1 MFLFSKRAKKVVK
14 YAWGAFSLLIV
25 LSMVITYSGFTMLAG
40 TQPAAQ
46 DVPPEV
52 LAELEAQRA
61 ARGSSTVPANVLEE
75 LQRQA
80 GTGTEPG
87 TIKLAPAVVPPEA
100 AAPVTPPPPPLNFS
114 L

>member
-40 TQPAAQ
+40 TQSATQ
-46 DVPPEV
+46 DIPPEV

-61 ARGSSTVPANVLEE
+61 TRGSSTMPANVLEE

-80 GTGTEPG
+80 GTSTKPD
-87 TIKLAPAVVPPEA
+87 TIKLAPEVAPA
-100 AAPVTPPPPPLNFS
+100 TKTPVTPPPPPLNFS